1 MLKLNDPY
9 FDSLLKKKN
18 NKNKKKNKTK
28 QNKTKQHT
36 LTHTRCNAMQK
47 FPINCLS
54 ILYCSWL
61 NIFTNNVVFS

>member
-1 MLKLNDPY
+1 MLKLNDSY
-9 FDSLLKKKN
+9 FDSFWKKKYQ
-18 NKNKKKNKTK
+18 KQKQK

-47 FPINCLS
+47 FPINYLS

-61 NIFTNNVVFS
+61 NNFANNSVIS